1 MKYFVMILMFFIA
14 TTAFA
19 QKEVKACSWNIKD
32 FGVSKSA
39 KEIDFIA
46 SVLKGFDVIAIQ
58 EVVAGP
64 GGAQAV
70 AILNDALNTKGEKW
84 DYSISNPTFSSS
96 YKAERYAFVWKTAYI
111 KKKGDAWLEN
121 KYKVEIDREP
131 YFATFIVEQKEFTLV
146 NFHAITKSKQ
156 PETEIKYF
164 KYMPEEYGAL
174 NLIFIGDFNCPQSH
188 TVFNPLK
195 AMGYRPALTNQKTSL
210 RHQCINDDCLA
221 SEFDNIFYNTK
232 SIIATQSGIVPFYTS
247 FSTLEEAN
255 TISDHVPIF
264 LKFTLN

>member
-14 TTAFA
+14 ITAFA
-19 QKEVKACSWNIKD
+19 QKEVKICSWNIRD
-32 FGVSKSA
+32 FGASKNE

-46 SVLKGFDVIAIQ
+46 SVLKEFDVIAIQ

-70 AILNDALNTKGEKW
+70 AILNEALNTKGEKW
-84 DYSISNPTFSSS
+84 DYTISNPTFSSS
-96 YKAERYAFVWKTAYI
+96 YEAERYAFVWKTAFI

-131 YFATFIVEQKEFTLV
+131 YFATFIAEQKEFTLV

-164 KYMPEEYGAL
+164 KYMPDEYAAL
-174 NLIFIGDFNCPQSH
+174 HLIFIGDFNCPQSH

-195 AMGYRPALTNQKTSL
+195 AMGYQPALINQKTSL
-210 RHQCINDDCLA
+210 RRQCINDDCLA

-232 SIIATQSGIVPFYTS
+232 SVIAAQSGIVPFYTV